1 MLLNFSKGKLQRNK
15 IKAHPK
21 YPYGILREDI
31 QEMILDK
38 MQLPDRSETDQR
50 NRGKWY
56 GIHRDCAGVKS
67 AERYRKT
74 DPEI

>member
-1 MLLNFSKGKLQRNK
+1 
-15 IKAHPK
+15 
-21 YPYGILREDI
+21 
-31 QEMILDK
+31 MILDK
-38 MQLPDRSETDQR
+38 MQLLIDQQTDQR